1 MTTRAV
7 ARTPARTRSRLV
19 ETLLGEVGAARVSVD
34 GGVSS
39 STWPPGVVS
48 SEVVVV
54 SVQFSHRVLIETE
67 LVVVVV
73 VSVQLMHWVLI
84 EPVWVV
90 VVSVVSSEVVLSS
103 EVVVS
108 SDVVVV
114 VTVPPSQCDS
124 VRTPEPPVYST
135 EAELG
140 GQLPAPRVT
149 VKCHE
154 PLPLCV
160 QVPDCTLP
168 LIVRLVGL
176 SPVQTQSAVVWSP
189 VHVSF
194 G

>member
-19 ETLLGEVGAARVSVD
+19 ETLLGEVGAPIVSVD

-108 SDVVVV
+108 SDVVLSSEVVVSEVVVVVSWDDVVVSSDVVVV
-114 VTVPPSQCDS
+114 VT
-124 VRTPEPPVYST
+124 
-135 EAELG
+135 
-140 GQLPAPRVT
+140 
-149 VKCHE
+149 
-154 PLPLCV
+154 
-160 QVPDCTLP
+160 
-168 LIVRLVGL
+168 
-176 SPVQTQSAVVWSP
+176 
-189 VHVSF
+189 
-194 G
+194 